1 MLNMGGLRTK
11 MPWTFWT
18 FLIGGL
24 ALSGLPLVTA
34 GFWSKDEILAESFYA
49 MTHGEGGL
57 AALGG
62 WVFILLAVSAALT
75 AFYTM
80 RQIGLIF
87 WGKPRTKLGAHA
99 GESTWT
105 MILPLV
111 ILAFFAITAG
121 WMGIPDDFMGLE
133 LGEINFFHRFAGA
146 SLIVHP
152 EGISFNWIPL
162 LTSVFVVLLGLGGGY
177 LVYWKEPV
185 KAGEPDPL
193 AKPLGRL
200 YTVLQNKYYIDE
212 FYQAAFVEPTKWV
225 AAKVVYE
232 WMDLR
237 VIDGILHFVGRTT
250 EGIATYVRLFDVH
263 VINGGVDWLK
273 DRFLDGAREFRTI
286 QAGKI
291 QEYMW
296 LSLLIGCAFAYLM
309 IFVLSR

>member
-1 MLNMGGLRTK
+1 
-11 MPWTFWT
+11 
-18 FLIGGL
+18 
-24 ALSGLPLVTA
+24 
-34 GFWSKDEILAESFYA
+34 
-49 MTHGEGGL
+49 
-57 AALGG
+57 
-62 WVFILLAVSAALT
+62 
-75 AFYTM
+75 
-80 RQIGLIF
+80 
-87 WGKPRTKLGAHA
+87 
-99 GESTWT
+99 

-133 LGEINFFHRFAGA
+133 LGEINFFHHFTGA

-152 EGISFNWIPL
+152 EGVTFNWIPL

-193 AKPLGRL
+193 VKPLGRL
-200 YTVLQNKYYIDE
+200 YTVLHNKYYFDE

-232 WMDLR
+232 WMDR
-237 VIDGILHFVGRTT
+237 GVIDGILHFVGRTT

-296 LSLLIGCAFAYLM
+296 LSLLIGCAFAYLL